1 MKFSLTDFDAL
12 FHSIKNDKVSYLVL
26 SCPGFEREVKAY
38 NATYHFNRHG
48 KLVWIE
54 GF

>member
-1 MKFSLTDFDAL
+1 MQFSLTDFDAL

-26 SCPGFEREVKAY
+26 SCSNLEREIKAY
-38 NATYHFNRHG
+38 NATYHFDRRG
-48 KLVWIE
+48 KLLWVE